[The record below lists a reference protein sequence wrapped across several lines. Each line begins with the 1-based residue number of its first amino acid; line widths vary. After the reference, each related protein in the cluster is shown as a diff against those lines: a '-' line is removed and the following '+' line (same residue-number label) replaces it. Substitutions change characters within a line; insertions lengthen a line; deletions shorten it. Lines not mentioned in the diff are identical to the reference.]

1 MLLDTDGLITELDK
15 GQVKIRIKN
24 SKKPFYLKKDEY
36 YSELAQ
42 LIEIIKV
49 EGYWNEKGN
58 MAIQNKSSEL
68 TNFFE
73 ALIQDLG
80 ITCRRS
86 ILIKVKIPEAWKN
99 RECIKVFEGTS
110 IRTFQ
115 LGRRGFTQKLESI
128 VFETKNSSEIFQVV
142 YKDKKLSFSL
152 TNNKI
157 DTPII
162 KSYFVLKASNISF
175 TTFMK
180 LILNEDN
187 STHKIRINNYLK
199 KAKPETIAKV
209 FGSVVDCDDSVIYYG
224 LKREINLQQSSLDY
238 IKDWNKLLLSIG
250 INSNIDKKDKLHKL
264 TVTCNQNFKKL
275 NALNFELHHKVKKK
289 RFEKI
294 LNNYK
299 KHQVERN
306 TALNY
311 YKDLIIE
318 HPGLTTLELSQI
330 ANKNKRTVSHYL
342 IKLFKSKKITR
353 KLITKQKF
361 IYYSN

>member
-1 MLLDTDGLITELDK
+1 MLLENETFIT
-15 GQVKIRIKN
+15 KINNNNIKVRIKN
-24 SKKPFYLKKDEY
+24 SKKPFYIKKDRY
-36 YSELAQ
+36 YSEIAQ

-49 EGYWNEKGN
+49 EGYWNKKGN
-58 MAIQNKSSEL
+58 IAICNKSQEL
-68 TNFFE
+68 INFFE
-73 ALIQDLG
+73 TLIQDLG
-80 ITCRRS
+80 LTCRRS
-86 ILIKVKIPEAWKN
+86 ILIKIKIPETWKT
-99 RECIKVFEGTS
+99 RKCINVFEGIS
-110 IRTFQ
+110 IRPFYF
-115 LGRRGFTQKLESI
+115 GRSGFTQKLESI
-128 VFETKNSSEIFQVV
+128 VFETKNINEIFQVA

-152 TNNKI
+152 TNNQI

-162 KSYFVLKASNISF
+162 KSYFVLKTSNISF

-180 LILNEDN
+180 LILNEEN
-187 STHKIRINNYLK
+187 STHKIRINDYLK
-199 KAKPETIAKV
+199 KAKPEIIAKV
-209 FGSVVDCDDSVIYYG
+209 FGSVVDCDGSIVYYG

-250 INSNIDKKDKLHKL
+250 INSNISKKDKLYKL

-275 NALNFELHHKVKKK
+275 DLLNFELHHKVKKK

-311 YKDLIIE
+311 YNNLILE
-318 HPGLTTLELSQI
+318 HPGINAFELSQI

-342 IKLFKSKKITR
+342 LKLFRSNKITR